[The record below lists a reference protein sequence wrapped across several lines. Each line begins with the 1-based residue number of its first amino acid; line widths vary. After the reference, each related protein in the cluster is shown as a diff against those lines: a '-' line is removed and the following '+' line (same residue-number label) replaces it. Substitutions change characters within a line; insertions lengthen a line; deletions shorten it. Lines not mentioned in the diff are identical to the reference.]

1 MERTNTEA
9 GGGRRLVLGFD
20 AGCMTCSG
28 LAKRIEEAVGDRLEI
43 RGLNDPQVEH
53 WREQAL
59 GKDAP
64 WAPTLVEVNGAK
76 VRAWTGVWMGVALGR
91 RLGPRN
97 TWRVMQALGQT
108 DAVPRNEASSAPKA
122 FAGLTRGQFL
132 KSVGGSA
139 VAFAALTGSGRLA
152 SPAFAQTGA
161 SKGLAEALKSAR
173 KTDIRGKELVEVS
186 RRAARSKDVV
196 NIMGQAWSAGM
207 RNGRVSS
214 AEDGDETILV
224 EDGRTSG
231 ADRRVVVRVARH
243 TLKDGTTLLIVVYR
257 MRRDTKLLVYQ
268 EFDQPVPDGVGDL
281 KSEATLHKADDS
293 ELVLEK
299 GSSNGSVETSESARL
314 RCSGCSGSG
323 GCRYRNRRC
332 TRRSYRCFIATCS
345 PCAASCGPGLA
356 LLRCVGCA
364 LLACPYA
371 WNFGCCTAVSY
382 SSCRTC
388 YRCF

>member
-1 MERTNTEA
+1 MEEKNDQL
-9 GGGRRLVLGFD
+9 GGRRLVLGFD
-20 AGCMTCSG
+20 AGCMTCSE
-28 LAKRIEEAVGDRLEI
+28 LAKRIEEVVGDKLEL
-43 RGLNDPQVEH
+43 RSLNDPHVEH
-53 WREQAL
+53 WRERAL
-59 GKDAP
+59 SKDAP
-64 WAPTLVEVNGAK
+64 WAPTLIEVRGAK
-76 VRAWTGVWMGVALGR
+76 VRAWTGVRMGVALGR

-97 TWRVMQALGQT
+97 TWRVMQALGQADT
-108 DAVPRNEASSAPKA
+108 APGNEVSSAPGT

-139 VAFAALTGSGRLA
+139 VAFAALTGSSRFA
-152 SPAFAQTGA
+152 SPTFAQSGA

-173 KTDIRGKELVEVS
+173 KTDIRGKELVAVA
-186 RRAARSKDVV
+186 RRAARSKDIV
-196 NIMGQAWSAGM
+196 NIMGQAWSTGM
-207 RNGRVSS
+207 RSGGTST

-231 ADRRVVVRVARH
+231 ADRQVVVGAARH
-243 TLKDGTTLLIVVYR
+243 TLRDGTILLIVVYR
-257 MRRDTKLLVYQ
+257 MRRDSKLLVYQ

-281 KSEATLHKADDS
+281 KSEATLHRAGDS

-299 GSSNGSVETSESARL
+299 GSSNGSLETSESARL

-345 PCAASCGPGLA
+345 PCAVSCGPGLA